1 MEDVASSEQ
10 RFSPFASELDWR
22 VARWAVQEGVGHKLL
37 DQLLAIPRASD
48 FLFCFFFW
56 VCMLIW
62 SPSPTQVVESLG
74 LSYHN
79 TCKLHQVIDG
89 IISWV
94 EWKTQSLWFKTDP
107 QAKHYIHYRNPLDA
121 IQSLLENPAHANHI
135 IYKPKKIFVN
145 AKKEKRIY
153 HEMWTGRWWNTV
165 QVCTSF
171 ICTDA

>member
-1 MEDVASSEQ
+1 
-10 RFSPFASELDWR
+10 
-22 VARWAVQEGVGHKLL
+22 
-37 DQLLAIPRASD
+37 
-48 FLFCFFFW
+48 
-56 VCMLIW
+56 MLIW
-62 SPSPTQVVESLG
+62 SHSPTQVVESLG

-89 IISWV
+89 ILSWV

-121 IQSLLENPAHANHI
+121 IQSLLGNPAHANHI

-153 HEMWTGRWWNTV
+153 HEMWTGSWWNTV

-171 ICTDA
+171 ICRCLG